1 MSSSSV
7 NQEYSSSKAESSSS
21 ITSSSN
27 AESSSSEKSSSSLN
41 SVYDA
46 VNNTLTDL
54 RDGRVYKTVTIGSQ
68 IWMAENLNY
77 LPEDTIGT
85 IWAGKSLC
93 GGGEWHTQMEGDCS
107 VYGRLYEED
116 FTKQTKYIQK
126 ICPNWWSL
134 PTITQYQILIAF
146 LGDNAVNK
154 MKMEESSYW
163 KLDDIAD
170 NSGFSAIP
178 AGYFSPLG
186 NNHMHDEGI
195 SVASFAFLSDGS
207 KARNAITI
215 IEGRTDFGWSS
226 FGDGYYISVR
236 CIKD

>member
-1 MSSSSV
+1 M
-7 NQEYSSSKAESSSS
+7 
-21 ITSSSN
+21 
-27 AESSSSEKSSSSLN
+27 
-41 SVYDA
+41 
-46 VNNTLTDL
+46 
-54 RDGRVYKTVTIGSQ
+54 
-68 IWMAENLNY
+68 NY

-93 GGGEWHTQMEGDCS
+93 GGGEWHTKMEGDCS

-126 ICPNWWSL
+126 ICPNGWSL

-178 AGYFSPLG
+178 AGYFSALG
-186 NNHMHDEGI
+186 YNDMHDEGI
-195 SVASFAFLSDGS
+195 SVATFAFLSNGS

-215 IEGRTDFGWSS
+215 IEGRTDFWWSS
-226 FGDGYYISVR
+226 FGDGYYMSVR